1 MTEPQ
6 VVSQAAQPSKSSVWE
21 DFIDIFYA
29 PADVFRRRENG
40 SWFVP
45 MLVTTVLITLI
56 TFLTYGALEGA
67 YQAILD
73 KAIEQVMQRPG
84 ATPALEEGVRKFF
97 PWQVKLG
104 PLVFIPL
111 LILGVATLMWLV
123 GKFFGSRQTFRSA
136 MVVAG
141 YAQIARVVGSL
152 VVGIEGLLMD
162 SSKITSLNAIA
173 LGPTRFVA
181 RGATSPIAYAMLFR
195 LDIFTIWATVLIGIG
210 IYVTGKVSKGSAT
223 AMAIVIWLLG
233 SLPTIRQFMLGQM

>member
-97 PWQVKLG
+97 PWQIKLG
-104 PLVFIPL
+104 PVIGIPI
-111 LILGVATLMWLV
+111 LILVVATLMWFV
-123 GKFFGSRQTFRSA
+123 GKFFGSRQTYRSA
-136 MVVAG
+136 LVVAG
-141 YAQIARVVGSL
+141 YAQVARVVGAL
-152 VVGIEGLLMD
+152 VLGIEGLVMD
-162 SSKITSLNAIA
+162 SSKMTSLYALA
-173 LGPTRFVA
+173 LGPTRFIA
-181 RGATSPIAYAMLFR
+181 RGAVSPVVYALLFR
-195 LDIFTIWATVLIGIG
+195 LDIFTIWATVLLGIG
-210 IYVTGKVSKGSAT
+210 IYATGKVSKGSAA
-223 AMAIVIWLLG
+223 AMAIIIWLLG
-233 SLPTIRQFMLGQM
+233 SVWFIRQFMLGQM